1 MPARGRHAVALTAV
15 LLLLAAACTQ
25 PQAGRV
31 LAHWDHVVS
40 DLQHAEPAGD
50 GFLLVRR
57 TAVRNVFEWFR
68 PDGTIA
74 WRLQNDRPVTRLLVA
89 DDFVWYVE
97 EQTPG
102 IGHVFR
108 ARLVAAEPG
117 QPPTVG
123 TTERMSDRGNWTDL
137 ARLSDGRILG
147 FESLFLSRDVA
158 PSAVKIHDL
167 STPALFW
174 QDNFSYHYPRA
185 ARTLLLV
192 SPIDRRIRAMRGT
205 TAFEL
210 GAVNSLEAMPV
221 VRPDGAWTA
230 WYGPHAMGTALFLA
244 DGSPGS
250 SGPSEPRVLRTSG
263 DLAAPAARSRS
274 DRAFGERPIAWLGD
288 DLLVPERDELTSRW
302 TLLRLSVPD
311 GAVKAVIPV
320 PAGLDPTLL
329 AASPSGDYIGLPA
342 GTGSLLVRL
351 ADNFL
356 QDLPGVPVTAWHF
369 SASGDRLY
377 LAQRDRL
384 KVVDLRGPDAR

>member
-1 MPARGRHAVALTAV
+1 MLVRAR
-15 LLLLAAACTQ
+15 LLGPLAAAFLVFTAACAQ

-31 LAHWDHVVS
+31 LAHWDHVAS

-108 ARLVAAEPG
+108 ARLVAASPG
-117 QPPTVG
+117 QPPAVG
-123 TTERMSDRGNWTDL
+123 AAERMSERGNWTDL
-137 ARLSDGRILG
+137 ARLGDGRVLG
-147 FESLFLSRDVA
+147 FESLFLSRDIA
-158 PSAVKIHDL
+158 PSAVKIRDL
-167 STPALFW
+167 TTPELFW
-174 QDNFSYHYPRA
+174 QDNFSYHYPLS

-192 SPIDRRIRAMRGT
+192 SPIDRRIRAMHGT

-210 GAVNSLEAMPV
+210 GAVNSLEEMPV
-221 VRPDGAWTA
+221 VRSDGAWVA

-244 DGSPGS
+244 DGRGGS
-250 SGPSEPRVLRTSG
+250 SGPSQPRVLRSAG
-263 DLAAPAARSRS
+263 DLSAPGERPRS
-274 DRAFGERPIAWLGD
+274 DRAFGERPIAWLGE
-288 DLLVPERDELTSRW
+288 DLLVPERDELNARW
-302 TLLRLSVPD
+302 SLLRISVPD

-320 PAGLDPTLL
+320 PAGIDPTLL

-356 QDLPGVPVTAWHF
+356 QELPGVPVTAWRF
-369 SASGDRLY
+369 SQSGDRLY

-384 KVVDLRGPDAR
+384 KVVDLRASDAR